1 MTFNNALKLG
11 TILAAIALLAS
22 LAVVAPV
29 AAQSTS
35 PYELNAILP
44 LTGNLA
50 FVGQQEQK
58 AIAALATFT
67 NAHGGIHG
75 RPLHVVFMDD
85 TNQPGDGRATR
96 QRAPGGTSGGGHRR
110 RYRRNVPGTRG
121 AL

>member
-50 FVGQQEQK
+50 FV
-58 AIAALATFT
+58 
-67 NAHGGIHG
+67 
-75 RPLHVVFMDD
+75 RPA
-85 TNQPGDGRATR
+85 RAK
-96 QRAPGGTSGGGHRR
+96 GHRGTCDVHQRTR
-110 RYRRNVPGTRG
+110 RDSRPSAARRFHG
-121 AL
+121 